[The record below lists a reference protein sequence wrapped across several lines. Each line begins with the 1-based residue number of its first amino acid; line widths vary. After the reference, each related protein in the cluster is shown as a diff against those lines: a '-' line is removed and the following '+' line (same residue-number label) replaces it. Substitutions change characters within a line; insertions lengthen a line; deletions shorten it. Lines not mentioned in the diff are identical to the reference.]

1 MKENPGQPIHVGG
14 HTDQRIFS
22 NYGKKDNNAKLG
34 LRRALSVMDALVE
47 AGIDPDRIA
56 TVSSKGSSEPAVL
69 GMDRSAHRANRRV
82 EVYSDPTL

>member
-1 MKENPGQPIHVGG
+1 
-14 HTDQRIFS
+14 
-22 NYGKKDNNAKLG
+22 
-34 LRRALSVMDALVE
+34 MDALVE